1 MNRQKSNWWFLTLGL
16 FTSLAIALFGAPVAS
31 QDPDGLDR
39 TAKDLEFECKAMEE
53 PPASKLPF
61 AQVFEEYKLR
71 GVPDQVSTSSAGAIG
86 TLLCFTLG
94 LGLAKVITLR
104 KTQRM

>member
-1 MNRQKSNWWFLTLGL
+1 MNASSQKNNRRFLSLGL
-16 FTSLAIALFGAPVAS
+16 FTSLAIAIFLAPLAS

-39 TAKDLEFECKAMEE
+39 TAKDLEFEGKALAD

-61 AQVFEEYKLR
+61 AQLFAEYKVK
-71 GVPDQVSTSSAGAIG
+71 GVPEQLSTSSAGAIG
-86 TLLCFTLG
+86 TLLCFGLG

-104 KTQRM
+104 KT

>member
-1 MNRQKSNWWFLTLGL
+1 MNASSQKNNRRFLSLGL
-16 FTSLAIALFGAPVAS
+16 FTSLAIALFGAPLAS

-39 TAKDLEFECKAMEE
+39 TAKDLEFESKAIEE
-53 PPASKLPF
+53 PPASELPF

-71 GVPDQVSTSSAGAIG
+71 GVPEQISTSSAGAMG
-86 TLLCFTLG
+86 TLLCFALG

-104 KTQRM
+104 KT